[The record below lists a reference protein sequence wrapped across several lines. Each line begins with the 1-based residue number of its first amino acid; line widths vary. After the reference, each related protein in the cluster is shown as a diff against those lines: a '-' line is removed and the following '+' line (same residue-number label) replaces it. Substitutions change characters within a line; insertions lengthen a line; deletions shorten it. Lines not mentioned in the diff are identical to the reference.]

1 MSIALSQPTN
11 MTLLRSLVSCFYSL
25 LTLGIAGARN
35 ANQFSSLPRK
45 KPVTRFKSSLFM
57 APSAPFRC
65 AQLFTFHSSLFTLHS
80 SLFTLH
86 SSLFTL
92 HSSLFTLHSSLFI
105 LHSSLFTLHSSL
117 FTLHSSLFTLHSSLF
132 TLHGAFCAI
141 SLRST
146 FHSSLFILHS
156 PLKNLV
162 TPSFFLSHRNIF
174 QREHWRLF

>member
-45 KPVTRFKSSLFM
+45 KPVTRFKSSWRLLCQF
-57 APSAPFRC
+57 AA
-65 AQLFTFHSSLFTLHS
+65 LN
-80 SLFTLH
+80 
-86 SSLFTL
+86 
-92 HSSLFTLHSSLFI
+92 SSLFI
-105 LHSSLFTLHSSL
+105 
-117 FTLHSSLFTLHSSLF
+117 LHSSLF

-146 FHSSLFILHS
+146 FHSSLFTLHSSLFILHS
-156 PLKNLV
+156 SLFILHSSLFTLHSSLFTLHSP
-162 TPSFFLSHRNIF
+162 FFTEKSCYAVLFLIA
-174 QREHWRLF
+174 QEHISKRTLEIVLR